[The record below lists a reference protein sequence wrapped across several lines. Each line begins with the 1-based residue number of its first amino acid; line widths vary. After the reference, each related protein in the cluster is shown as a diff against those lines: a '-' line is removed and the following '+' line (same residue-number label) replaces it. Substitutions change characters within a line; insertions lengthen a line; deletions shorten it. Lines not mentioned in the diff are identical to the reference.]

1 MFEIGDLVTVDSE
14 TLRRYVHSNIH
25 TQWSTNPYGII
36 LQIEGYKD
44 GAVILVRVHFH
55 SLGSSYWLYAHEV
68 LPVNPT
74 TSEDK

>member
-1 MFEIGDLVTVDSE
+1 MFEVGDLVTVDSE
-14 TLRRYVHSNIH
+14 ALRLHIHSNVFE
-25 TQWSTNPYGII
+25 QWSTNKLGIV
-36 LQIEGYKD
+36 LAVEGHKD
-44 GAVILVRVHFH
+44 GAVILVRVHFQ